1 MIKLIYCIRRKPGLS
16 LAEFQQHWLE
26 HHSDLVKRVK
36 IVRRYV
42 QLHTLADD
50 PIREAM
56 AQAGASGLD
65 TFDGV
70 AVLWLDSLDVL
81 RAAIDRDPAVAAA
94 LDDEKFFIDGS
105 RSTACIAD
113 EHVVVEPAPPGNVVL
128 VECLRRRSDIDRP
141 TFSERWI
148 HHQHIGKRAHS
159 ELGLLMGYIQNHTL
173 VGDAGRA
180 PGVGNAE
187 EPFDGIVHAFFHSIA
202 TFKALVGHP
211 LAYQESFN
219 DEKNFIDHSRSVDL
233 LTRRHVIK
241 DLIR

>member
-1 MIKLIYCIRRKPGLS
+1 MIKLLYCIRRKPGLS
-16 LAEFQQHWLE
+16 LAEFQQHWRE
-26 HHSDLVKRVK
+26 HHADLVRRVT

-42 QLHTLADD
+42 QLHTLAED

-70 AVLWLDSLDVL
+70 AVLWLDSLEAL
-81 RAAIDRDPAVAAA
+81 RTAIERDPAVTAA
-94 LDDEKFFIDGS
+94 LDDEKFFIDHG

-113 EHVVVEPAPPGNVVL
+113 EHVVVEPVPPGNIVL
-128 VECLRRRSDIDRP
+128 IECLRRRADIDRP

-148 HHQHIGKRAHS
+148 HHQHIGKRAYS

-173 VGDAGRA
+173 VGDAGRV
-180 PGVGNAE
+180 PGVGGAD
-187 EPFDGIVHAFFHSIA
+187 EPFDGIVQGFFHSIA

-219 DEKNFIDHSRSVDL
+219 DEKHFIDHSRSVDL

>member
-1 MIKLIYCIRRKPGLS
+1 MIKLLYCIRRKPGLS
-16 LAEFQQHWLE
+16 LAEFQQHWRE
-26 HHSDLVKRVK
+26 HHADLVRRVT

-42 QLHTLADD
+42 QLHTLAED

-70 AVLWLDSLDVL
+70 AVLWLDSLEAL
-81 RAAIDRDPAVAAA
+81 RTAIERDPAVTAA
-94 LDDEKFFIDGS
+94 LDDEKFFIDHG

-113 EHVVVEPAPPGNVVL
+113 EHVVVEPVPPGNIVL
-128 VECLRRRSDIDRP
+128 IECLRRRADIDRP

-148 HHQHIGKRAHS
+148 HHQHIGKRAYS

-173 VGDAGRA
+173 VGDAGRV
-180 PGVGNAE
+180 PGVGGAD
-187 EPFDGIVHAFFHSIA
+187 EPFDGIVQGFFHSIA

-211 LAYQESFN
+211 LACQESFN
-219 DEKNFIDHSRSVDL
+219 DEKHFIDHSRSVDL